1 VVIAL
6 ASVLAP
12 NTTRLDVPVEFVIEG
27 LVPPILRLPTFKA
40 LFCRSKVALL
50 SVSNE
55 LLLPRVPVLVR
66 TIVPPLMV
74 VAPPKVF
81 APESLTVPA

>member
-1 VVIAL
+1 M
-6 ASVLAP
+6 
-12 NTTRLDVPVEFVIEG
+12 PVEFVIEG
-27 LVPPILRLPTFKA
+27 LVPLILRLPTVKA

-66 TIVPPLMV
+66 TKIPPLTV
-74 VAPPKVF
+74 VAPP
-81 APESLTVPA
+81 